1 MRVDGIE
8 KSTSTIKEEHRS
20 KDRNVWQM
28 LMMLMMISD
37 EMWMLIWNIYWYH
50 NCDTDIDDDSDE

>member
-20 KDRNVWQM
+20 KDRNVWQIM
-28 LMMLMMISD
+28 IMMMMIYALSGAD
-37 EMWMLIWNIYWYH
+37 K
-50 NCDTDIDDDSDE
+50 